1 MKFKQVYLTYVASW
15 GQNSVVCQ
23 NEKKRRE
30 LLLIIQIKKYQ
41 FFLDLSFLFFMFANN
56 KDDVLFSFFFS
67 PEIKQ
72 ESDRRLPEE
81 ISKDHF

>member
-41 FFLDLSFLFFMFANN
+41 FFFGFVIPIFYDC
-56 KDDVLFSFFFS
+56 
-67 PEIKQ
+67 E
-72 ESDRRLPEE
+72 
-81 ISKDHF
+81 

>member
-1 MKFKQVYLTYVASW
+1 MKFKQIYLTYVASW

-41 FFLDLSFLFFMFANN
+41 FFFGFVIPIFY
-56 KDDVLFSFFFS
+56 VC
-67 PEIKQ
+67 E
-72 ESDRRLPEE
+72 
-81 ISKDHF
+81 

>member
-1 MKFKQVYLTYVASW
+1 MQAILKEMFSRMKFKQVYLTYVASW

-41 FFLDLSFLFFMFANN
+41 FFFGFVIPIFY
-56 KDDVLFSFFFS
+56 VC
-67 PEIKQ
+67 E
-72 ESDRRLPEE
+72 
-81 ISKDHF
+81 